1 MSDAGACM
9 SRNIWK
15 HKLVGCEVASYT
27 VRERHQPTW
36 APVRW
41 VVSTGAV
48 NVFKHPEAD
57 TTLLYTYA
65 KLRTENYIEAVVLDS
80 EDTEA
85 YIQAAYVSLQLRG
98 GLLIK
103 CMQACVNQLPCHA
116 LRRNCK

>member
-1 MSDAGACM
+1 MQE
-9 SRNIWK
+9 
-15 HKLVGCEVASYT
+15 LVKEHLKTQVGRVRGGIIYCEGETST
-27 VRERHQPTW
+27 NL
-36 APVRW
+36 
-41 VVSTGAV
+41 STGAV
-48 NVFKHPEAD
+48 SGDYVFKHPEAD